1 MNLNVKIILN
11 WDHKHD
17 HLLLNVNFFFLYS
30 VLKTEIRILYSLVL
44 MTDNENSWVLNVV
57 I

>member
-44 MTDNENSWVLNVV
+44 MTDNENSWVLNLV